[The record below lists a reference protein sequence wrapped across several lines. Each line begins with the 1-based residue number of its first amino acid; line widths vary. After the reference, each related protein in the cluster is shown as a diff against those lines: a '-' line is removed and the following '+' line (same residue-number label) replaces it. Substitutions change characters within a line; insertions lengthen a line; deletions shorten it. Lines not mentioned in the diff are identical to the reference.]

1 MQHTRAAHERLRAQ
15 AGATPQHVSL
25 YWALFFQ
32 WNAARFPAALELD
45 HVATMQA
52 ARIGSRHTYRATLRD
67 LDAWSLL
74 TYHPS
79 QSRYDHSRCSLRDL
93 SASEATPPSNAA
105 SGPGVAPMNPCT
117 EATSGPHKTT
127 ASGPEV
133 AQALRP
139 EVALMTGSS
148 RPEVAQDTIESK
160 TIVLNSVV
168 VNGDAATAKK
178 KKEPAALPD
187 EGLSKAEVFNP
198 GLPNDDA
205 GAAPSD
211 APKKKVAKKKNGVR
225 AETIRAAATAGPNEP
240 RRRAPLPELPF
251 HQSALFDFEAFT
263 AAFAGTDYALADLR
277 HYHQLIDNWRDK
289 KTGLPPLR
297 RDWVATS
304 KKFMLNDAADNRL
317 KLAPGTHQH
326 QPGQHSVDSGTRPA
340 ATGYRSKYDA

>member
-1 MQHTRAAHERLRAQ
+1 MNYVQHTRAAHERLRAQ
-15 AGATPQHVSL
+15 AGATPHHVSL

-32 WNAARFPAALELD
+32 WNAARFPAALDLD
-45 HVATMQA
+45 HAATMQA

-79 QSRYDHSRCSLRDL
+79 QSRYDHSRCFLRDL
-93 SASEATPPSNAA
+93 SSPDVASPSTPA
-105 SGPGVAPMNPCT
+105 SGPEVAPMNRRT
-117 EATSGPHKTT
+117 EATSGPHKTA

-139 EVALMTGSS
+139 EVAPVDASS
-148 RPEVAQDTIESK
+148 RPEVAQDTIVSK

-178 KKEPAALPD
+178 KKGPAALPD
-187 EGLSKAEVFNP
+187 EVLSKAEVFNP
-198 GLPNDDA
+198 DLPADDP
-205 GAAPSD
+205 GA
-211 APKKKVAKKKNGVR
+211 APKKKVAEKKKGVQ
-225 AETIRAAATAGPNEP
+225 ADTIRAAATAGPNEP
-240 RRRAPLPELPF
+240 RRRTPLPELPF
-251 HQSALFDFEAFT
+251 RQSALYDFEAFT

-277 HYHQLIDNWRDK
+277 HYHQLIENWRDK

-317 KLAPGTHQH
+317 KLAPGTHLH
-326 QPGQHSVDSGTRPA
+326 RPGQHGPDSGTRPA
-340 ATGYRSKYDA
+340 PTGYRSKYDA